1 MRWQPPHHAWQGYF
15 DRKEKKRKT
24 EDEKGLTC
32 HFPAD
37 IRSIPLDTGSYHA
50 GIDTQAVDNG
60 GRQWKDWDGG
70 GKKERG
76 EVAGGARN
84 KSTI

>member
-1 MRWQPPHHAWQGYF
+1 MEIVHTDEVAATPSRMTRLLRQ
-15 DRKEKKRKT
+15 KRKT

-60 GRQWKDWDGG
+60 GRQWKD
-70 GKKERG
+70 
-76 EVAGGARN
+76 
-84 KSTI
+84 

>member
-1 MRWQPPHHAWQGYF
+1 VEIVHTDEVAATPSRMTRLLRQK
-15 DRKEKKRKT
+15 RKEKKRKT

-37 IRSIPLDTGSYHA
+37 IRSLPLDTGSYHA

-60 GRQWKDWDGG
+60 GRQWKD
-70 GKKERG
+70 
-76 EVAGGARN
+76 
-84 KSTI
+84 